1 MYAVYHVSAQP
12 GAQGSWRRH
21 YVGCVNVYKWS
32 PGGDVHM
39 AVQARV
45 AEHFSKTLGAR
56 GATWLRP
63 CSDPS
68 APTVL
73 STHAGARDALRAELF
88 FTCATMLAEGEL
100 LTRGASFCR
109 VAVPWADVQPLL
121 DRARGADL
129 SSHPTTG
136 GGTTL
141 NCLTFSNF
149 YSDFHKPL
157 FTCRVFR
164 GPIFT

>member
-1 MYAVYHVSAQP
+1 
-12 GAQGSWRRH
+12 
-21 YVGCVNVYKWS
+21 
-32 PGGDVHM
+32 M

-129 SSHPTTG
+129 STFLVRLDELSAEG
-136 GGTTL
+136 GVSGDVL
-141 NCLTFSNF
+141 AHLRGE
-149 YSDFHKPL
+149 YY
-157 FTCRVFR
+157 TC
-164 GPIFT
+164 